1 MRVPPT
7 SAVPRAGAL
16 ERATATTQVV
26 STIEARVLASRRAR
40 SRRTPSEGG
49 GPGLQRR
56 ASTVA
61 ADPVGSRVLVI
72 LVEDAAAL
80 PERLE
85 EHRLFLRWVRR

>member
-1 MRVPPT
+1 
-7 SAVPRAGAL
+7 
-16 ERATATTQVV
+16 
-26 STIEARVLASRRAR
+26 
-40 SRRTPSEGG
+40 
-49 GPGLQRR
+49 
-56 ASTVA
+56 VA